1 MSETLGERQR
11 RFLPLV
17 AKLID
22 FAYAQG
28 FELTAGEL
36 YRTPEQAALNA
47 KKGSGIGNSLHTQ
60 RLAVDLQLFKDG
72 VYLTAPDAYKFLGD
86 FWKTLDP
93 DCAFGGDFK
102 SVDADHFSL
111 SYGGVK

>member
-1 MSETLGERQR
+1 MNESLGQRQR

-22 FAYAQG
+22 YAYAQG
-28 FELTAGEL
+28 YELTAGEG

-47 KKGSGIGNSLHTQ
+47 QHGSGIANSLHTL

-72 VYLTAPDAYKFLGD
+72 NYLTDSEAYRPLGE

-93 DCAFGGDFK
+93 DCAWGGSAIS
-102 SVDADHFSL
+102 SV
-111 SYGGVK
+111 

>member
-1 MSETLGERQR
+1 MTLGQQQR

-22 FAYAQG
+22 WTYAQG
-28 FELTAGEL
+28 YELTAGEL
-36 YRTPEQAALNA
+36 YRTAEQAALNA
-47 KKGSGIGNSLHTQ
+47 KIGAGIAHSLHMQ

-72 VYLTAPDAYKFLGD
+72 AYLTDSTAYKPLGE

-93 DCAFGGDFK
+93 DCCWGGDFTTR
-102 SVDADHFSL
+102 VDGNHFSL
-111 SYGGVK
+111 TFGGIK

>member
-1 MSETLGERQR
+1 MTLGQQQR

-22 FAYAQG
+22 WTYAHG
-28 FELTAGEL
+28 YELTAGEL

-47 KKGSGIGNSLHTQ
+47 KSGAGIAHSLHTQ

-72 VYLTAPDAYKFLGD
+72 VYLTDSAQYISLGT
-86 FWKTLDP
+86 FWEGLDP
-93 DCAFGGDFK
+93 ECCWGGRFSKPDGN
-102 SVDADHFSL
+102 HFSITF
-111 SYGGVK
+111 GGVK